1 LKDADVNAT
10 RQPVLGDLDAYLL
23 GEGNHFRLYDVMG
36 AHVRTFDG
44 VSGTAFAL
52 WAPNARRVSVVGDFN
67 DWDGNRHRM
76 WLRREIGVW
85 ELFVPGVAAG
95 ARYKYELEDNA
106 GHLLPLR
113 VDPIGFYAEQRP
125 RNASIVW
132 DAPPFGW
139 TDAAWLAERGSRQH
153 RDAAISIYE
162 VHLGS
167 WARKPEEDNRFLTY
181 RELAEKLVPYV
192 RDLGFTHIELLP
204 ITEHPFDGSWGYQT
218 TGWFAPTS
226 RFGTPD
232 DARAFVDAAHA
243 AGLGVIVDW
252 VPGHFPTDDFSL
264 GRFDGTSL
272 YEHADPR
279 KGFHKEWGTF
289 AFNLGRTEVANILL
303 ASALYWLREFHID
316 GLRVDAVSSIIYL
329 DYDREAGAWIPNI
342 HGGNENLDSTAFLR
356 RFNTVVYGEFPDVMT
371 IAEES
376 TAYAGV
382 TTPVSHG
389 GLGFGFKWNMGW
401 MHDTLKF
408 MARDPMYRSHHLNEI
423 SFGLIYAF
431 TENFVLPLSH
441 DEVVH
446 GKGSLFGKMP
456 GSDYQKFAN
465 LRLLFGHMFGHP
477 GKKMIFA
484 GGEFAQRDEWKDEAS
499 LDWHLTQWLPH
510 SGMQRLIGDC
520 NRLYRELPALHERDA
535 AADGFEWIQYEDV
548 RDAVYAWVRWDA
560 PRANHVVVVC
570 NFSGARLDG
579 YRIGVPQAGTYRELL
594 NTDAGIYGGGNEG
607 NAGAVHTDPV
617 RMHRRE
623 HSLVLTLPPLA
634 ALIFAP

>member
-1 LKDADVNAT
+1 
-10 RQPVLGDLDAYLL
+10 
-23 GEGNHFRLYDVMG
+23 
-36 AHVRTFDG
+36 
-44 VSGTAFAL
+44 
-52 WAPNARRVSVVGDFN
+52 
-67 DWDGNRHRM
+67 
-76 WLRREIGVW
+76 
-85 ELFVPGVAAG
+85 
-95 ARYKYELEDNA
+95 
-106 GHLLPLR
+106 
-113 VDPIGFYAEQRP
+113 
-125 RNASIVW
+125 
-132 DAPPFGW
+132 
-139 TDAAWLAERGSRQH
+139 
-153 RDAAISIYE
+153 

-167 WARKPEEDNRFLTY
+167 WARVPEEGNRFLTY
-181 RELAEKLVPYV
+181 RELAERLVPYV

-232 DARAFVDAAHA
+232 DARAFIDAAHN

-264 GRFDGTSL
+264 GHFDGTSL

-279 KGFHKEWGTF
+279 KGFHHEWGTF
-289 AFNLGRTEVANILL
+289 AFNLGRTEVANFLL

-329 DYDREAGAWIPNI
+329 DYDREDGEWIPNI
-342 HGGNENLDSTAFLR
+342 YGGNENLDSTAFLR

-401 MHDTLKF
+401 MHDTLEF
-408 MARDPMYRSHHLNEI
+408 MKRDPMYRNYHLSEI

-441 DEVVH
+441 DEIVH
-446 GKGSLFGKMP
+446 GKGSLLGKMP
-456 GSDYQKFAN
+456 GGDYEKFAN

-477 GKKMIFA
+477 GKKLLFG
-484 GGEFAQRDEWKDEAS
+484 GGEFAQRDEWKDESS

-510 SGMQRLIGDC
+510 YGMQRLIGDC
-520 NRLYRELPALHERDA
+520 NRLYRELPALYARDA
-535 AADGFEWIQYEDV
+535 SGDGFEWIQYDDM
-548 RDAVYAWVRWDA
+548 RNAVCAWVRYDA
-560 PRANHVVVVC
+560 QRTSHAVVVC
-570 NFSGARLDG
+570 NYSGVRLDG

-594 NTDAGIYGGGNEG
+594 NTDAAVYGGGNEG
-607 NAGAVHTDPV
+607 NLGAVHTDRV
-617 RMHRRE
+617 TMHGRAQ
-623 HSLVLTLPPLA
+623 SLALTLPPLA